1 MEVITENYSKLIN
14 INLYIKETDYN
25 YFYKKMEDHKQF
37 SLEEI
42 KKLEENYSE
51 ENYSS
56 SFLFMFKAFFNRSN
70 RLYSAKLCFKGI
82 TEFNGKSKSWLL
94 RRITI

>member
-14 INLYIKETDYN
+14 INLYIKEADYN
-25 YFYKKMEDHKQF
+25 YFYKKMEDHKPF

-42 KKLEENYSE
+42 KKLE